1 MFPMA
6 SLFLFSAFR
15 SSFSVFKSHNVLS
28 TSHKFSGENKRFILT
43 LPLYTQYMSGVAAT
57 EKLHR
62 TWWGLFVGSIS
73 CEASEWRLRKWLNH
87 IPHVNRRYVS
97 LRKALSLSWGSVG
110 QSLSQAA
117 VSRDLQGMFSQLSL
131 PCRTLDLTHQGC
143 LCFLIYKNTWFFC
156 LGKSCLRRSP
166 SAGFSMLRGLIEQ
179 G

>member
-1 MFPMA
+1 MFSMA

-43 LPLYTQYMSGVAAT
+43 LPLYTQYMSGVAAA

-73 CEASEWRLRKWLNH
+73 CEASEWRLRKWVNH

-131 PCRTLDLTHQGC
+131 PCRTLDLTHQEC
-143 LCFLIYKNTWFFC
+143 LCFWFTRIHDFFVWENHF
-156 LGKSCLRRSP
+156 LGEVPLQ
-166 SAGFSMLRGLIEQ
+166 GFQ
-179 G
+179 C